1 MENTMY
7 ELSPN
12 LEQRIKD
19 LIASEPTSDDFTTF
33 TVNINDQE
41 RQQMSGKELRQRQ
54 EASQEKAGEIIGRLQ
69 NEIGDDP
76 EKKMEMEEFQEW
88 FKENVSPHVDE
99 FEVVEHDFD
108 QTAFSEAAGAYHKE
122 TLSIRA
128 QFKDEIIEHY
138 GLRDSE
144 DAVYWIME
152 AGGEGIPTLDVPTV
166 IKAFDSLVNGI
177 DPNEEVKDD
186 SNEGVLEA

>member
-1 MENTMY
+1 MY

-12 LEQRIKD
+12 LEERIKN
-19 LIASEPTSDDFTTF
+19 LIASEPTSDDFTTY
-33 TVNINDQE
+33 TVNINDNEQ
-41 RQQMSGKELRQRQ
+41 QQMDGKELRERQ
-54 EASQEKAGEIIGRLQ
+54 LASQEKAGEIIGRLQ

-88 FKENVSPHVDE
+88 FKENVSPHIDE
-99 FEVVEHDFD
+99 FEVLDHEFD
-108 QTAFSEAAGAYHKE
+108 QVAFSEAAGIYHKE

-144 DAVYWIME
+144 DAEYWIME

-177 DPNEEVKDD
+177 DPSEEAGDD
-186 SNEGVLEA
+186 SSEGVLEA